1 MAQANRS
8 LELGTGLF
16 VLLGFAALAFLT
28 TQLPGSGLQLG
39 RGTPRYTVTAE
50 FDNIGGLKVGA
61 PVTMAGVS
69 IGEVD
74 AIGID
79 PQDFRARVTLGIDKR
94 YSQIPDDSNAAIQ
107 TAGLLGANYVAI
119 TAGAS
124 EQNLHMGSQIPFTQS
139 ALVLEN
145 IVNKLF
151 ANGVSSAGS
160 GGNGGGN
167 DGGGSSAGGSG
178 GGSGGNNGGGGNGG
192 TNNGGSGGHGSGAG
206 NGSGNGSGN
215 GAGGGTGH

>member
-28 TQLPGSGLQLG
+28 TQLPGSGLHLG
-39 RGTPRYTVTAE
+39 GSAPRYTVTAE
-50 FDNIGGLKVGA
+50 FDDIGGLKVGA

-69 IGEVD
+69 IGQVA

-79 PQDFRARVTLGIDKR
+79 PGDFRAKVTLGIDKG

-107 TAGLLGANYVAI
+107 TAGLLGANYVAL

-124 EQNLHMGSQIPFTQS
+124 DQYLHMGSQIPFTQS

-160 GGNGGGN
+160 SN
-167 DGGGSSAGGSG
+167 GSSGSSNGTAGSSSNGSSG
-178 GGSGGNNGGGGNGG
+178 GGSN
-192 TNNGGSGGHGSGAG
+192 SDG
-206 NGSGNGSGN
+206 NGSAGQSGSP
-215 GAGGGTGH
+215 AHGGRRGH

>member
-39 RGTPRYTVTAE
+39 GGVPRYTVSAE
-50 FDNIGGLKVGA
+50 FDDIGGLKTGA
-61 PVTMAGVS
+61 PVSMAGVTIGQVQDIS
-69 IGEVD
+69 ID
-74 AIGID
+74 TS
-79 PQDFRARVTLGIDKR
+79 DFRAKVTLGIDKR
-94 YSQIPDDSNAAIQ
+94 YAQIPDDSNAAIQ

-119 TAGAS
+119 TPGAS
-124 EQNLHMGSQIPFTQS
+124 DQYLHMGSQIPFTQS

-151 ANGVSSAGS
+151 ANGVSSGGNSSNNGS
-160 GGNGGGN
+160 GG
-167 DGGGSSAGGSG
+167 SG
-178 GGSGGNNGGGGNGG
+178 TGNNTNGNSTNGNG
-192 TNNGGSGGHGSGAG
+192 TNG
-206 NGSGNGSGN
+206 NGSNGNGSK
-215 GAGGGTGH
+215 H